1 MLAPLRRLRF
11 ARDHRWTPGR
21 LSAYLDGELGPRP
34 LARIERHL
42 AGCPQCLA
50 ALRGLELTLQALHH
64 LASSS
69 PPADAAPDLAAAVR
83 RRLREPPPDR
93 HVPTPPG

>member
-1 MLAPLRRLRF
+1 MFAPSHRLRF

-34 LARIERHL
+34 LARVERHL

-50 ALRGLELTLQALHH
+50 ALRGLERTLQALHR
-64 LASSS
+64 LGSSS
-69 PPADAAPDLAAAVR
+69 PSEGTPDIAAAVR
-83 RRLREPPPDR
+83 RRLREPPPDER
-93 HVPTPPG
+93 VSRPPG